1 MSLNPF
7 KYWNDRILYPSI
19 CFNSCIPNSLIYLK
33 PENGTSFGWSFPLQ
47 VTIGSTLPLHILGT
61 ATTDTHTEDRYTKK
75 TSMVMIHSI
84 VSFRTFFRVGCF
96 KSKLCLY
103 VINIIS
109 SSLRRYFLPT
119 EVTPFHTAMKFIS
132 IPLGNMT
139 TPSKNTLKKITM
151 YYLHKGCVF
160 ENFHGCSC

>member
-1 MSLNPF
+1 MLQLMHTQFSYLSQAWKWYQFWVELSLTGYNT
-7 KYWNDRILYPSI
+7 KYS
-19 CFNSCIPNSLIYLK
+19 
-33 PENGTSFGWSFPLQ
+33 
-47 VTIGSTLPLHILGT
+47 PLHILGT
-61 ATTDTHTEDRYTKK
+61 ATTDTHAEDRYTKK

-103 VINIIS
+103 VINIIP
-109 SSLRRYFLPT
+109 SSLRRYFLLT

-139 TPSKNTLKKITM
+139 KPSKNTLKKITM